1 MSAHTHLAGVIPVSN
16 LDTDFELDTPPFLL
30 PVEPGFTAI
39 QKAVFECAMA
49 GCQTIW
55 IAANDDL
62 APIVRKRIGEWVYDP
77 VHYKRDL
84 TKFYSEVRKEIPI
97 YYVPIHPKDRDKRDS
112 YGWSV
117 LYGMYTAW
125 LVSYKIS
132 KWAVPDKYF
141 ISFPMG
147 IYDIYNLRQQ
157 RPHILTGKSNFFVSH
172 DGKTVKDNEH
182 LAFTMFGEDFKQCRR
197 SVNKKTTREY
207 LPPGPGETI
216 PHRKLPVEE
225 RWSARSFA
233 FEDIF
238 EKVDETNATT
248 FEVEWYHNISTWDGY
263 RAYLGSENVA
273 VKPYKGLTGPYG
285 HAKMCMEVEEE

>member
-1 MSAHTHLAGVIPVSN
+1 MSGHTHLAGVIPVSN
-16 LDTDFELDTPPFLL
+16 LETDFELGTPPFLL
-30 PVEPGFTAI
+30 PLGPSFTPI
-39 QKAVFECAMA
+39 QKSVFECAMA

-62 APIVRKRIGEWVYDP
+62 SPIVRKTVGEWVYDP

-147 IYDIYNLRQQ
+147 MYDIHNLRQQ
-157 RPHILTGKSNFFVSH
+157 RQHILAPKGNFFVSH
-172 DGKTVKDNEH
+172 NGKTVKDNEH
-182 LAFTMFGEDFKQCRR
+182 LAFTMFGEDFKRCRR
-197 SVNKKTTREY
+197 AVNRKTTREY
-207 LPPGPGETI
+207 LPPGPEETI
-216 PHRKLPVEE
+216 PQRKLPIEE
-225 RWSARSFA
+225 RWSARFFA
-233 FEDIF
+233 FKDIF
-238 EKVDETNATT
+238 DEVAEDNGTY
-248 FEVEWYHNISTWDGY
+248 FETEWHHNIATWEGY
-263 RAYLGSENVA
+263 RSYMGSEHA
-273 VKPYKGLTGPYG
+273 IEKPYKGLTGPYR
-285 HAKMCMEVEEE
+285 HAKMCMEVEKE